1 MDDFIDEIIDFYY
14 FIVVEWKFFYGMG
27 IDFEEKVFY
36 DIFKV
41 LAYKYDFEY
50 FEDKFIYLAKE
61 VKIVVEDK
69 VKYIDWSK
77 WDDIKVELKVDF
89 IILLV
94 ENDYFFVDW
103 DEVYKEIFE

>member
-1 MDDFIDEIIDFYY
+1 
-14 FIVVEWKFFYGMG
+14 MG

-77 WDDIKVELKVDF
+77 
-89 IILLV
+89 
-94 ENDYFFVDW
+94 
-103 DEVYKEIFE
+103 